1 MRFSRSLPGFFLF
14 SLAFL
19 ITPFAK
25 GENASEDVEAKA
37 RQEALASIVEKENRL
52 LRLREGWQEELED
65 EAREDRFQKLA
76 DEYDEFVAEHP
87 DYVPGLV
94 AYGLFLDRLGYH
106 EEAAGY
112 FVEANRRDPNI
123 PMVKNQLGNYTRSR
137 EDFKTA
143 LGYYLAA
150 SELDP
155 SQPLYHFQVGH
166 LLLEQRE
173 HFENQDLLET
183 KELEGQ
189 MMAALRKAWAL
200 DPSEPQYGY
209 HLGLA
214 YNDLQDPA
222 WNEALAHWE
231 EMESQVIE
239 EFDRQLMRLHQ
250 ARVLVHLTKYEQ
262 AQDIL
267 ETITEE
273 NLLHHRDRVWELLP

>member
-1 MRFSRSLPGFFLF
+1 MFFSRSLFGVFLF

-19 ITPFAK
+19 LPFAK
-25 GENASEDVEAKA
+25 GDNVSEKAEDEA
-37 RQEALASIVEKENRL
+37 RQEALASIVERENRL

-65 EAREDRFQKLA
+65 EVWEDRFQSLA
-76 DEYDEFVAEHP
+76 DQYDEFVAENP

-112 FVEANRRDPNI
+112 FVEANRRDPNL
-123 PMVKNQLGNYTRSR
+123 PMVKNQLGNYTRSQ
-137 EDFKTA
+137 EDFETA

-173 HFENQDLLET
+173 YFQEQEVLAPD
-183 KELEGQ
+183 ELERQ
-189 MMAALRKAWAL
+189 MMKALRQAWEL
-200 DPSEPQYGY
+200 DTSEPQYGY

-214 YNDLQDPA
+214 YNDLQEPD
-222 WNEALAHWE
+222 WNEALAHWK
-231 EMESQVIE
+231 EMENHVIE
-239 EFDRQLMRLHQ
+239 EFDRQLMRLHR
-250 ARVLVHLTKYEQ
+250 ARILIHLHKPEQ
-262 AQDIL
+262 AKKLL

-273 NLLHHRDRVWELLP
+273 NLLRHRERVGELLP